1 MVILPVL
8 GRVISRMARMD
19 RRVRLAGILA
29 AENKRGGG
37 REGRSRRGIKIRGI
51 SFFTR
56 DCVVSPGVLSTRNYR
71 K

>member
-29 AENKRGGG
+29 AENKRGG

>member
-29 AENKRGGG
+29 AENKRGGK
-37 REGRSRRGIKIRGI
+37 RGTQPTWNKD
-51 SFFTR
+51 TR
-56 DCVVSPGVLSTRNYR
+56 DFLFYTRLRRLAGRFVNS
-71 K
+71 KLP

>member
-29 AENKRGGG
+29 AENKREGEGGTQPTWN
-37 REGRSRRGIKIRGI
+37 KD
-51 SFFTR
+51 TR
-56 DCVVSPGVLSTRNYR
+56 DFLFYTRLRRLAGRFVNS
-71 K
+71 KLP